1 MHHPTNPRRNRPLPN
16 PLQFDSQRVKFYPA
30 TLMTT
35 PSQASSPSIYSDP
48 TLRIAVLCVVAIAV
62 VQAIAALIALAP
74 ALRINDFTQAR
85 ELPATL
91 VPPASAYPE
100 NPADA
105 FSGEASLPIAAPIET
120 IERANQV
127 LEEADTLRA
136 QGDLQSAFEALT
148 EADRL
153 VPQEPGILYQMAVV
167 AFEMGRLT
175 QSRELASRAISM
187 PSLRSDPNYAGVYQ
201 QLTLLLSELGAPAQ
215 GLSSTGEP
223 LPGMSAPSSPAPG
236 APAPAKTET
245 PGASRES
252 SLLRDDA
259 GIPIGSVFGIVE
271 ARLTDADADKKI
283 LRVATKASPTEKV
296 DAADFKVVVYFYEQV
311 DDGSILET
319 DSTLMSEWMS
329 PPINWSDGDPE
340 LLELRYPMPPA
351 DLGDRQYFGYVIGIY
366 FKGELQDSRAEP
378 VSLLEQFPL
387 ELTSSQPE
395 E

>member
-1 MHHPTNPRRNRPLPN
+1 
-16 PLQFDSQRVKFYPA
+16 
-30 TLMTT
+30 MTT

-48 TLRIAVLCVVAIAV
+48 TLRIGVLCVVAIAV

-74 ALRINDFTQAR
+74 ALRIKDFTQAR
-85 ELPATL
+85 ELPVTQA
-91 VPPASAYPE
+91 PPAPAYPE
-100 NPADA
+100 NPAAA

-223 LPGMSAPSSPAPG
+223 LPGMSAPAAPG
-236 APAPAKTET
+236 SAAPAKAET
-245 PGASRES
+245 PGAPRES

-271 ARLTDADADKKI
+271 ARLTDGDADKKI

-319 DSTLMSEWMS
+319 ESTLMSEWMS

-340 LLELRYPMPPA
+340 LLELRYPMPSA
-351 DLGDRQYFGYVIGIY
+351 DSGDRQYFGYVIGIY